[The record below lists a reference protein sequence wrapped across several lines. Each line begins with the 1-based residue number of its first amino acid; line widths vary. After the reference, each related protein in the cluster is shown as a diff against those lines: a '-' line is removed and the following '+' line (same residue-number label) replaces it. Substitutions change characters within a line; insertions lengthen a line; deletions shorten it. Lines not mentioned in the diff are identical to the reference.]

1 LKDALPEVPKL
12 PTSDS
17 EVTQVTKV
25 RYGTFLGV
33 FTPSVLTIL
42 GAIMFLRFG
51 WVVGNA
57 GLVHTLVIVALANVI
72 TMVTALSVSSLATS
86 QRVGVGGAYYL
97 VSRSLGLEMGGAI
110 GLPLYLSQ
118 AVSITLYCF
127 ALGEA
132 LQFIWPGLH
141 VQWVAAAFVVLVTW
155 GASKSTKFALKAQGF
170 ILIAVGLSVVSLAMG
185 ADWGGEVVVPAANY
199 ISENTTGFWSTFA
212 VFFPAVTGILTGL
225 SLSGDLRD
233 PERSLPLGTLSA
245 VAVGFVIYLIVPLA
259 LSLHGDPEALR
270 NDPLVWMKV
279 AAFPVLILP
288 GLITAIL
295 SSALGSV
302 LAAPRTLQALSDD
315 AVLPGF
321 LGKLKD
327 GEPKFATLVSGA
339 VALAA
344 VALGDLNAV
353 ATVVTLFFLTTYGMV
368 NVVSTLETL
377 VGNPSFR
384 PRFHFHWLPS
394 LAAAIACFL
403 VMFLISPVAS
413 VVALVVEILIY
424 IVLSRRALS
433 TTWGDMRAGIQMAL
447 ARWALLKH
455 KEIEAHPR
463 NWRPHILVFSSD
475 VERDLTEI
483 GLATKLSQGRGIVTV
498 ASLREGTLEDL
509 GDPRVE
515 AAENDAIL
523 RKHGLVAFCEVD
535 VVPDLE
541 SGLVTVV
548 QANGIAGM
556 QSNTVLLRWPR
567 TEAFPEAVARCM
579 RRFDALDKSLL
590 VVSMESEPQMRLR
603 TIDVWW
609 SGQEDNGDLMLLLA
623 HLLSRSEGWRRTTIA
638 LKTIVQNEDEILGR
652 RKALGAI
659 CDGTRIG
666 AKVEVVL
673 QQPGDS
679 VQETIHAH
687 SRKATMVFLGL
698 GLPEEG
704 KEAEFGRRL
713 KDLVEGLGRV
723 VLVRNS
729 GPFRGKLIQV
739 D

>member
-1 LKDALPEVPKL
+1 LVPETTEAEISSP
-12 PTSDS
+12 
-17 EVTQVTKV
+17 KV

-33 FTPSVLTIL
+33 FTPSILTIL

-57 GLVHTLVIVALANVI
+57 GLVHTLIIVVLANVI

-132 LQFIWPGLH
+132 LQFIWPTID
-141 VQWVAAAFVVLVTW
+141 VQMTAAALVILVTL
-155 GASKSTKFALKAQGF
+155 GASKSTNVALRAQVF
-170 ILIAVGLSVVSLAMG
+170 ILIAVGLSIISLLVG
-185 ADWGGEVVVPAANY
+185 ADWGSEVSVASANY
-199 ISENTTGFWSTFA
+199 ASENNTGFWLTFA

-225 SLSGDLRD
+225 SLSGDLED
-233 PERSLPLGTLSA
+233 PERSLPIGTIAA
-245 VAVGFVIYLIVPLA
+245 VIVGFLIYLMIPIA
-259 LSLHGDPEALR
+259 LSLHHSPSELR
-270 NDPLVWMKV
+270 EDPLVWIQV
-279 AAFPVLILP
+279 AAFPALILP
-288 GLITAIL
+288 GLISAIL

-327 GEPKFATLVSGA
+327 GEPKLATLISGG
-339 VALAA
+339 VALLA

-384 PRFHFHWLPS
+384 PRFRFHWLPS
-394 LAAAIACFL
+394 LIAAFACFV

-413 VVALVVEILIY
+413 VIALVVEALIY
-424 IVLSRRALS
+424 IALSRRALS
-433 TTWGDMRAGIQMAL
+433 TTWGDMRAGMHMAL

-455 KEIEAHPR
+455 RHLDAHPR

-475 VERDLTEI
+475 VKRDLKEI
-483 GLATKLSQGRGIVTV
+483 ALAAKLSQGRGIVTV
-498 ASLREGTLEDL
+498 ASMRMGSLEEVGDPQAEAEENDQVLQREG
-509 GDPRVE
+509 
-515 AAENDAIL
+515 IL
-523 RKHGLVAFCEVD
+523 AFCEVD
-535 VVPDLE
+535 VVSDFE
-541 SGLVTVV
+541 SGLVTIA
-548 QANGIAGM
+548 QANGIAGV

-567 TEAFPEAVARCM
+567 TEEFPVEVARAM

-590 VVSMESEPQMRLR
+590 VVAMESEPDERIR

-623 HLLSRSEGWRRTTIA
+623 HLLSRSDGWRRSSIT
-638 LKTIVQNEDEILGR
+638 LKTIVSSEEEVESR
-652 RKALGAI
+652 RENVRNI
-659 CDGTRIG
+659 CEGTRIG
-666 AKVEVVL
+666 AKVEVV
-673 QQPGDS
+673 
-679 VQETIHAH
+679 VQEENESVRDTIHKH
-687 SRKATMVFLGL
+687 SKEATLVLLGL

-704 KEAEFGRRL
+704 QEEEFGQRL
-713 KDLVEGLGRV
+713 KEMVTGLERV
-723 VLVRNS
+723 LLVRNS
-729 GPFRGKLIQV
+729 GPFRGKLIQL

>member
-1 LKDALPEVPKL
+1 LAEATPEP
-12 PTSDS
+12 
-17 EVTQVTKV
+17 EETQTKV

-57 GLVHTLVIVALANVI
+57 GLVHTLMIVMLANVI

-132 LQFIWPGLH
+132 LRFIWPGID
-141 VQWVAAAFVVLVTW
+141 VQLVAAGLVILITL
-155 GASKSTKFALKAQGF
+155 GASRSTKAALKAQVF
-170 ILIAVGLSVVSLAMG
+170 VLFAVGLSVVSLSMG
-185 ADWGGEVVVPAANY
+185 ANWGGDVVVPAANY
-199 ISENTTGFWSTFA
+199 LSENTTGFWMTFA

-233 PERSLPLGTLSA
+233 PERSLPLGTIGA
-245 VAVGFVIYLIVPLA
+245 VAVGFVVYLIVPVA
-259 LSLHGDPEALR
+259 LSLHTNVEELR
-270 NDPLVWMKV
+270 NNPLVWMEV

-288 GLITAIL
+288 GLVLAIL

-315 AVLPGF
+315 AVLPRF

-327 GEPKFATLVSGA
+327 GEPKFATLLSGG
-339 VALAA
+339 VALLA
-344 VALGDLNAV
+344 VGLGDLNAV

-368 NVVSTLETL
+368 NVVSSLETL

-384 PRFHFHWLPS
+384 PRFRFHWLPP
-394 LAAAIACFL
+394 LAAAVACFL
-403 VMFLISPVAS
+403 VMFLISPLAAL
-413 VVALVVEILIY
+413 VALIVEMLIY
-424 IVLSRRALS
+424 ILLSRRALS
-433 TTWGDMRAGIQMAL
+433 TTWGDMRAGMHMAL

-455 KEIEAHPR
+455 KEIDAHPR

-483 GLATKLSQGRGIVTV
+483 GLAVKLSQGRGIVTV
-498 ASLREGTLEDL
+498 ASMRL
-509 GDPRVE
+509 GCLDDVADPQAE
-515 AAENDAIL
+515 AAANDAIL
-523 RKHGLVAFCEVD
+523 RKNGMVAFCEVD

-548 QANGIAGM
+548 QANGIAGV

-567 TEAFPEAVARCM
+567 TEDFPEEVARVM

-590 VVSMESEPQMRLR
+590 VVSMDSEPKERLR

-623 HLLSRSEGWRRTTIA
+623 HLLSRSDGWRRSTIT
-638 LKTIVQNEDEILGR
+638 LKTIVQDEAEILDR
-652 RKALGAI
+652 RRALKDI
-659 CDGTRIG
+659 CEGTRIG

-673 QQPGDS
+673 QQKGES
-679 VQETIHAH
+679 VLDTIHGN
-687 SRKATMVFLGL
+687 SQKASLVFLGL
-698 GLPEEG
+698 GLPEAG
-704 KEAEFGRRL
+704 KEAEFGARL
-713 KDLVEGLGRV
+713 KEMVDGLDRV

-729 GPFRGKLIQV
+729 GPFRGKLIQM

>member
-1 LKDALPEVPKL
+1 LAEATPEL
-12 PTSDS
+12 
-17 EVTQVTKV
+17 EVTQAKV

-33 FTPSVLTIL
+33 FTPSILTIL
-42 GAIMFLRFG
+42 GAIMYLRFG

-57 GLVHTLVIVALANVI
+57 GLIHTLIIVVLANVI

-132 LQFIWPGLH
+132 LRFVWPEID
-141 VQWVAAAFVVLVTW
+141 VQLVAAGLVILVTL
-155 GASKSTKFALKAQGF
+155 GASKSTQVALKAQVF

-185 ADWGGEVVVPAANY
+185 ADWGAEVTVPAANY
-199 ISENTTGFWSTFA
+199 LSENTTGFWVTFA

-233 PERSLPLGTLSA
+233 PERSLPIGTIGA
-245 VAVGFVIYLIVPLA
+245 VALGFMVYLIIPVV
-259 LSLHGDPEALR
+259 LSLHHDVDALR
-270 NDPLVWMKV
+270 DNPLVWMDV

-315 AVLPGF
+315 GVMPGF

-327 GEPKFATLVSGA
+327 GEPKFATLVSGG
-339 VALAA
+339 VALIA
-344 VALGDLNAV
+344 VGLGDLNAV

-368 NVVSTLETL
+368 NVVSSLETL

-384 PRFHFHWLPS
+384 PRFRFHWLPS
-394 LAAAIACFL
+394 LVAAVACFL
-403 VMFLISPVAS
+403 VMFLISPLAS
-413 VVALVVEILIY
+413 VVALVVELLIY
-424 IVLSRRALS
+424 ILLSRRALS
-433 TTWGDMRAGIQMAL
+433 TTWGDMRAGMHMAL

-455 KEIEAHPR
+455 KELDAHPR
-463 NWRPHILVFSSD
+463 NWRPHILVFTSD
-475 VERDLTEI
+475 VKRDLNEI
-483 GLATKLSQGRGIVTV
+483 GLAVKLSQGRGIVTV
-498 ASLREGTLEDL
+498 SSMRLGTLEEV
-509 GDPRVE
+509 GDPKAE
-515 AAENDAIL
+515 AAANDAIL
-523 RKHGLVAFCEVD
+523 RKHGMVAFCEVD
-535 VVPDLE
+535 VVPDFE

-548 QANGIAGM
+548 QANGIAGV
-556 QSNTVLLRWPR
+556 QSNTVLLRWPH
-567 TEAFPEAVARCM
+567 TEAFPEEVARAMC
-579 RRFDALDKSLL
+579 RFDALDKSLL
-590 VVSMESEPQMRLR
+590 VVSMDSEPKERRR

-623 HLLSRSEGWRRTTIA
+623 HLLSRSEGWRRSTIS
-638 LKTIVQNEDEILGR
+638 LKTIVRDKAEAKVR
-652 RKALGAI
+652 RAALQAI
-659 CDGTRIG
+659 CEGTRIG
-666 AKVEVVL
+666 AKVKVVI
-673 QQPGDS
+673 QKEGET

-687 SRKATMVFLGL
+687 SKKATLVFLGL
-698 GLPEEG
+698 GLPEPG
-704 KEAEFGRRL
+704 KETEFGARL
-713 KDLVEGLGRV
+713 KSLVEGLDRV

>member
-1 LKDALPEVPKL
+1 MKDALPEVPKL